1 MTTDQGNH
9 AKVHEDGRTAELI
22 DAQLDAIEM
31 SGRARKF
38 QLFQPRNLC
47 WWVYVAMVAYGVLSI
62 PTVFAAPVHAFGSAI
77 AGSVVLLLIYGAVL
91 WWFTRHIDRYSPIS
105 GSLVATAMLWG
116 GAAATLGIAIW
127 ANTPIMSLYAKAFGQ
142 NFAADWGAGLTAP
155 FVEEISKGLGVV
167 LLMFLATRV
176 IRTAFDGFVVGA
188 FVGLGF
194 QISEDLLYA
203 FNQAGADFGVGAST
217 LAFETSIVR
226 IITGLSGHIAFSA
239 IFGAGLVYL
248 IGRRG
253 EPRNA
258 LRGLALM
265 GLAMLLHGIW
275 DSQPALF
282 RMSSTAGSL
291 AVTGIL
297 VIAYL
302 AIVILVFRMVVVRER
317 ALLHDIL
324 APEAAD
330 GVLGGDEL
338 AAITGDAKHRRMFR
352 KAQGGRSA
360 VRREKWVTAA
370 ASDLA
375 DQIALARGLDTAAVQ
390 FARSEVVR
398 LRQGHPTPS

>member
-1 MTTDQGNH
+1 MTTTNDGAH
-9 AKVHEDGRTAELI
+9 AVAAGDGRTSELI
-22 DAQLDAIEM
+22 DAQLRAVEM

-38 QLFQPRNLC
+38 RFFQPRNLC
-47 WWVYVAMVAYGVLSI
+47 WWVFVAAVAYGVLSI

-77 AGSVVLLLIYGAVL
+77 AGSIALLLIYGAVL

-105 GSLVATAMLWG
+105 GSLVAAAMAWG

-127 ANTPIMSLYAKAFGQ
+127 ANTPIISLYAKAFGQ

-155 FVEEISKGLGVV
+155 FVEEIAKGLGVV

-194 QISEDLLYA
+194 QISEDILYA
-203 FNQAGADFGVGAST
+203 FNQAGADFGVGATT
-217 LAFETSIVR
+217 LALETSVVR

-239 IFGAGLVYL
+239 MFGAGLVYL

-258 LRGLALM
+258 GRGLALM
-265 GLAMLLHGIW
+265 GLAILLHGIW
-275 DSQPALF
+275 DSQSALL
-282 RMSSTAGSL
+282 RTSSTVGALL
-291 AVTGIL
+291 ATVVL
-297 VIAYL
+297 VLVYL
-302 AIVILVFRMVVVRER
+302 AIVIMVFRSVVVRER
-317 ALLHDIL
+317 ELLRAIL
-324 APEAAD
+324 APEAANGILD
-330 GVLGGDEL
+330 DAEL
-338 AAITGDAKHRRMFR
+338 TAITGDAKHRRQFR
-352 KAQGGRSA
+352 KTRGGRAA

-375 DQIALARGLDTAAVQ
+375 DQIALAGGRDTAAVR

-398 LRQGHPTPS
+398 IRQS